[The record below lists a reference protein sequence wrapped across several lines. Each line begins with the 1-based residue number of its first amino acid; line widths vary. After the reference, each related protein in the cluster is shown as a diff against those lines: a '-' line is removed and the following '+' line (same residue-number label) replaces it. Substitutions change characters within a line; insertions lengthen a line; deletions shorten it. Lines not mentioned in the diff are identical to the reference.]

1 MTIAESVGG
10 QIVILEPNG
19 RLTAETVGEFSQVV
33 AKWLR
38 DGRRDVI
45 LDLRYLT
52 YLDSA
57 GIGALAQAYKCC
69 QAYGGRLVF
78 AHVVGKSLEL
88 LRVTKLLTIFE
99 VYPSTIAAQSSFAR
113 YETSSAMS
121 PA

>member
-1 MTIAESVGG
+1 MTTAEPIGS

-19 RLTAETVGEFSQVV
+19 RLTAETVGEFTQSV

-38 DGRRDVI
+38 GGRRDVI
-45 LDLRYLT
+45 LDLRYVT

-57 GIGALAQAYKCC
+57 GIGALAHAYKSC

-78 AHVVGKSLEL
+78 AHVVGRSREL
-88 LRVTKLLTIFE
+88 LRVTKLLTVFE
-99 VYPSTIAAQSSFAR
+99 VYPSTIAAQSSFTPR
-113 YETSSAMS
+113 EVS